1 MQGTQELVER
11 SIRMHLAS
19 RKQTQAWLAKQLG
32 VTPFWISRRLS
43 GEIPFDLEVLDRI
56 ATVFGIGI
64 DRMIADGDAL
74 SADAKKVAS

>member
-32 VTPFWISRRLS
+32 VTPFWVSRRMS
-43 GEIPFDLEVLDRI
+43 GEISFDIEVLDRI
-56 ATVFGIGI
+56 AAIFGISI
-64 DRMIADGDAL
+64 DRLISDGDAL
-74 SADAKKVAS
+74 STTKKEAVA